1 MMADDDTTPQVSIP
15 RTMRPRATPNAEL
28 NAQNRDQTLRDM
40 GMGYPAPQVKDVP
53 LRGYQK
59 GGRVS
64 QDFRKSKVI
73 SCRNC

>member
-1 MMADDDTTPQVSIP
+1 MADDDGPKVSIP
-15 RTMRPRATPNAEL
+15 RSMRPRATPNAEM
-28 NAQNRDQTLRDM
+28 NAQNRDDFLRQQR
-40 GMGYPAPQVKDVP
+40 GEAAPTVADVP